1 MKVLSSLMVVI
12 IMALS
17 FSMDNVLVDGSRF
30 EELQKKYP
38 NAVEKLE
45 ESTTEPEDFSE
56 MQKKYPNAVHGLI
69 EGDEKDTEGL
79 KQKVEEDMKKHPE
92 LVQFAVPVDDADEPG

>member
-1 MKVLSSLMVVI
+1 
-12 IMALS
+12 
-17 FSMDNVLVDGSRF
+17 MDNVLVDGSHF

-56 MQKKYPNAVHGLI
+56 IQKKYPNAVHGLI

-92 LVQFAVPVDDADEPG
+92 LVQFAVPVDGADEPG

>member
-1 MKVLSSLMVVI
+1 
-12 IMALS
+12 
-17 FSMDNVLVDGSRF
+17 MDNVLVDGSRF

-56 MQKKYPNAVHGLI
+56 IQKKYPNAVHGLI

-92 LVQFAVPVDDADEPG
+92 LVQFAVPVDDTDEPG

>member
-1 MKVLSSLMVVI
+1 
-12 IMALS
+12 MALS
-17 FSMDNVLVDGSRF
+17 FSMDNVLVDGSHF

-56 MQKKYPNAVHGLI
+56 IQKKYPNAVHGLI

-92 LVQFAVPVDDADEPG
+92 LVQFAVPVDGADEPG

>member
-12 IMALS
+12 IMTLS
-17 FSMDNVLVDGSRF
+17 FSVDNVLVDGSSF

-45 ESTTEPEDFSE
+45 EHTTEPVDFSE
-56 MQKKYPNAVHGLI
+56 IQKKYPNAVHELT

-79 KQKVEEDMKKHPE
+79 KQKVEEDMKRHPE
-92 LVQFAVPVDDADEPG
+92 LVQFAVPVDEADEPG